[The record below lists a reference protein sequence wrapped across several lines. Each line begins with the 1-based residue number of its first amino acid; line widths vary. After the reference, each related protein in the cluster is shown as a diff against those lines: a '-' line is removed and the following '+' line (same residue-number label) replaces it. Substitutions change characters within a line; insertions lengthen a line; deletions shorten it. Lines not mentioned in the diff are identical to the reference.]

1 MFSNSIYSLRLK
13 FMKNITELSI
23 EQVIPEPTPE
33 IHSFVGYNIQLLSEQ
48 DRERYADLENLDD
61 KEPLLSVSNGERN
74 YIYSFTKAVKAVEQE
89 ILSLEN
95 NFISTIGLAV
105 FSLLLSVGL
114 CAMLLASSRVPE
126 LAPMFG
132 VAFGTLTVYSIIHLI
147 RFKHRKKIKE
157 LKNKKTAIFTYGQE
171 YIKAKKEEYKKPVV
185 IV

>member
-1 MFSNSIYSLRLK
+1 
-13 FMKNITELSI
+13 MKNLTELSI
-23 EQVIPEPTPE
+23 EQVIPKPTPE
-33 IHSFVGYNIQLLSEQ
+33 EHSFVGYNIKLLIN
-48 DRERYADLENLDD
+48 RESYADLENLDD

-95 NFISTIGLAV
+95 NFISSIGMAV
-105 FSLLLSVGL
+105 FSLLLCVGV
-114 CAMLLASSRVPE
+114 CAMLLAAHRVPE
-126 LAPMFG
+126 FAPMFG
-132 VAFGTLTVYSIIHLI
+132 VAFGALTVYSVIHLI

-171 YIKAKKEEYKKPVV
+171 YIKAKKEEYKKPIV